1 VSESDFLKSAAQL
14 RKLAAKISDPDA
26 HKRIISVA
34 EEYEAMAALASGEI
48 RLRRP
53 SKTHLKLVPLTPPR
67 GKPLH

>member
-1 VSESDFLKSAAQL
+1 MSESDFLKSAAQL

-48 RLRRP
+48 RLRKP
-53 SKTHLKLVPLTPPR
+53 VKPHLKLVPLTPPR